1 MNKERGSGFR
11 RSTALVMIFS
21 AMVQRRIE
29 RRSALLSASDGTM
42 TPRVMD
48 EARMEMRG
56 KGKIIVEG
64 VEGDMR
70 KL

>member
-1 MNKERGSGFR
+1 
-11 RSTALVMIFS
+11 
-21 AMVQRRIE
+21 MVQRRIE

-70 KL
+70 KLYRQSAAVIEELMESVANAA